1 MNTCQSSNVSFVM
14 YVFGANFKEHR
25 SNISRDIPDSVIYH
39 FSRTTYDVMTFLICI
54 IQKRQYL

>member
-1 MNTCQSSNVSFVM
+1 M